1 MAAPAGRQQGDARA
15 TAGTGGSARSPC
27 RGSVPRKA
35 VCCAGSAFASSR
47 VWRGGG
53 GVGGSRSRSPGAR
66 RWPPRG
72 SPVPRALRRGAR
84 QGGAALRCRGS
95 RQEWG
100 VAGASGE
107 AAAAQRSAAQR
118 SSARRP
124 GRSITAL
131 SAPTALLWLARSSYR
146 ITCIK
151 T

>member
-53 GVGGSRSRSPGAR
+53 GSGAAGAAAPAPGGG
-66 RWPPRG
+66 PRG
-72 SPVPRALRRGAR
+72 GAR